1 MQSLGGLPAPSLRWE
16 AGSTVVPWA
25 SLTTRTPL
33 ARTRPAPR
41 QERPGEVLPDVN
53 SCKLLS
59 RGSLAG
65 VADTPDHGGPHGRG
79 IAAGATCVAP
89 AKARGDRGSG
99 TRRGCHSRH
108 PSTTTAS
115 AAPPGPG
122 RSCQGARTPLALQTT
137 LIPAAR
143 RGGGVLKGADARR
156 DSPARR
162 GTGCHGTRSL
172 GPVRGILGCAKP
184 QLRQGTAK
192 APRPRGL
199 GGATGPGPPGVRGG
213 GGGGGGGGRRGRSR
227 APKPPRR
234 LLIFCF
240 LPPFG
245 LQRQLL
251 QPQTRGRRRHRAA

>member
-1 MQSLGGLPAPSLRWE
+1 MESLGGLPAPSLRWE
-16 AGSTVVPWA
+16 AGSTR
-25 SLTTRTPL
+25 SPL
-33 ARTRPAPR
+33 GQPHNSNPTCTDLAGTAPTKG
-41 QERPGEVLPDVN
+41 RPGEVLPDVN
-53 SCKLLS
+53 SCKLLP
-59 RGSLAG
+59 RGSPAG
-65 VADTPDHGGPHGRG
+65 VADTPDRGGPHGRE

-89 AKARGDRGSG
+89 AKARGGGGSG

-108 PSTTTAS
+108 PSTTKAS

-137 LIPAAR
+137 LRPAAR

-162 GTGCHGTRSL
+162 GTGCHGAGSL

-184 QLRQGTAK
+184 QLRRGTAK

-199 GGATGPGPPGVRGG
+199 GGATGPGPPGAR
-213 GGGGGGGGRRGRSR
+213 GGGGGGRRGRSR

>member
-1 MQSLGGLPAPSLRWE
+1 MGSLGGLPAPSLRWE

-33 ARTRPAPR
+33 APTRSAPHRTR
-41 QERPGEVLPDVN
+41 ERPGEVLPDVN

-59 RGSLAG
+59 RVSPAG
-65 VADTPDHGGPHGRG
+65 VADTPDQGGPHGRE

-89 AKARGDRGSG
+89 GKARGDWGRG

-108 PSTTTAS
+108 PSTNTAS
-115 AAPPGPG
+115 VAPPGPG
-122 RSCQGARTPLALQTT
+122 RWCQGARTPLALQTT
-137 LIPAAR
+137 LRPAAR

-156 DSPARR
+156 DSPARG
-162 GTGCHGTRSL
+162 GTGCHGARRL
-172 GPVRGILGCAKP
+172 GPVRRILGYAKP
-184 QLRQGTAK
+184 QLRRGTAK
-192 APRPRGL
+192 APSPRGL
-199 GGATGPGPPGVRGG
+199 GGATGPGPPGAR
-213 GGGGGGGGRRGRSR
+213 GGGGGGRRGRSR